1 MTENEQHGLWLTGT
15 TALMKTWDLVIT
27 RLSDSLGEVTV
38 HQRLVDKHGL
48 INSLQEEIGKRPDV
62 Y

>member
-1 MTENEQHGLWLTGT
+1 MTENEQRGLWLTST
-15 TALMKTWDLVIT
+15 TALMKVWDLVIT

-48 INSLQEEIGKRPDV
+48 INSLQEEIGKRADV

>member
-1 MTENEQHGLWLTGT
+1 
-15 TALMKTWDLVIT
+15 MKVWDLVIT
-27 RLSDSLGEVTV
+27 RLSDSLGKVTV

-48 INSLQEEIGKRPDV
+48 INSLREMIAKRANV

>member
-1 MTENEQHGLWLTGT
+1 
-15 TALMKTWDLVIT
+15 MKVCNLVIT

-48 INSLQEEIGKRPDV
+48 INSLQVKIEKKSKHALNITQLTALQ
-62 Y
+62 

>member
-1 MTENEQHGLWLTGT
+1 
-15 TALMKTWDLVIT
+15 MKVCNLVIT

-48 INSLQEEIGKRPDV
+48 INSLQVKIEKKSTVNSSTIMLFLMC
-62 Y
+62 